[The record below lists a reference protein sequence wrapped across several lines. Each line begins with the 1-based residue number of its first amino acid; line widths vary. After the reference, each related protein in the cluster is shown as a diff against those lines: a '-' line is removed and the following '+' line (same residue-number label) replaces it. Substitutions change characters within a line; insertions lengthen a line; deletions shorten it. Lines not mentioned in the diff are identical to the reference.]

1 MSSTRQ
7 IVCTSAL
14 PYANGH
20 IHIGHMVEYL
30 QTDIWARF
38 QRLVGNRCLYLCA
51 DDAHGTPIMLRARK
65 EGVEPA
71 QLIAEMQ
78 KSHEA
83 DFSDFLIQFDVFHT
97 THSEENQQCARRIY
111 ERVRDAGHISRRT
124 IEQAYDEEAG
134 MFLPDRF
141 IKGTCP
147 KCGAQEQYG
156 DACEICSAT
165 YSPTDLVDARSV
177 ISGAT
182 PVTRDSEHLFF
193 QLGDFDAVLREWTDS
208 DALQPEVRNKLNEWF
223 EAGLQDWDISRDAPY
238 WGYEI
243 PDAPGKYF
251 YVWFDAPIGYQAA
264 HLRYC
269 NENGEDFDATWAPD
283 SAVEL
288 YHFIGKDVSYFH
300 NLFWPAMLHGAGYRK
315 PSAVFVH
322 GFLTVDGRKMS
333 KSRGTFI
340 RARTYLDHLEEP
352 EYLRYYY
359 ASKLGSGVDDL
370 DLAFTDFVNRVNS
383 DLVGKVV
390 NIASRCGNIL
400 NKQYDSTLSTELD
413 DSALYAEL
421 LDARQEVARLFESR
435 EFARAI
441 RLITTLADK
450 TNKYIDT
457 SAPWALVRD
466 PETFEKG
473 RAVCTQAL
481 NHYRVL
487 ITYLAAVV
495 PQLTEK
501 SMDFLRT
508 ELAWTGPDQPLLG
521 TQINTFQALMLRV
534 DKKKVAAMVEASKE
548 GQPQPKA
555 EPAQK
560 KKKKQEK
567 KVEEPTSDIINI
579 DDFMK
584 VQLRVA
590 RVASADHVEGA
601 DRLIQLT
608 LDLGP
613 EGTRNVF
620 AGIKSD
626 YDPADLVGKL
636 VVCVANLKP
645 RKMRFGVSEGM
656 ILAASG
662 DGPGIFVVS
671 PDEGAQ
677 PGMEVR

>member
-1 MSSTRQ
+1 MSAPRQ

-20 IHIGHMVEYL
+20 IHIGHLVEYL

-38 QRLVGNRCLYLCA
+38 QRLVGNKCLHVCA

-65 EGVEPA
+65 EGIEPA
-71 QLIAEMQ
+71 ELIAQMQ

-83 DFSDFLIQFDVFHT
+83 DFADFLVHFDVFHT
-97 THSEENQQCARRIY
+97 THSEENKACAKRIY
-111 ERVRDAGHISRRT
+111 ERLRDGGHIKRET
-124 IEQAYDEEAG
+124 IEQAYDEAEG

-147 KCGAQEQYG
+147 KCGALDQYG
-156 DACEICSAT
+156 DACEICSST
-165 YSPTDLVDARSV
+165 YSPTDLVDPKSV
-177 ISGAT
+177 ISGST
-182 PVTRDSEHLFF
+182 PIRKESEHLFF
-193 QLGDFDAVLREWTDS
+193 QLGNFQPMLEEWTAT
-208 DALQPEVRNKLNEWF
+208 DALQPEVRNKLDEWF
-223 EAGLQDWDISRDAPY
+223 KLGLNDWDISRDAPY
-238 WGYEI
+238 WGFEI

-251 YVWFDAPIGYQAA
+251 YVWLDAPIGYQAA

-269 NENGEDFDATWAPD
+269 NENGEDFDETWKPD
-283 SAVEL
+283 STVEL
-288 YHFIGKDVSYFH
+288 YHFIGKDISYFH
-300 NLFWPAMLHGAGYRK
+300 NLFWPAMLHGAGFRK
-315 PSAVFVH
+315 PTAVFCH

-340 RARTYLDHLEEP
+340 RARTYLDHVGEP

-359 ASKLGSGVDDL
+359 ASKLGAGVDDL

-390 NIASRCGNIL
+390 NIASRAGNIL
-400 NKQYDSTLSTELD
+400 NKQYDSTLAPALD
-413 DSALYAEL
+413 DDALYAEML
-421 LDARQEVARLFESR
+421 AAREEIAQHFDGRQ
-435 EFARAI
+435 FARAI
-441 RLITTLADK
+441 RLITSLADK

-495 PQLTEK
+495 PKLTEA
-501 SMDFLRT
+501 SMTLLQTKLD
-508 ELAWTGPDQPLLG
+508 WTGPDQPLLG
-521 TQINTFQALMLRV
+521 SQINTFKALMMRI
-534 DKKKVAAMVEASKE
+534 DKKKIDAMVQASQ
-548 GQPQPKA
+548 QPETPAPK
-555 EPAQK
+555 PAK
-560 KKKKQEK
+560 KAKAKQEK
-567 KVEEPTSDIINI
+567 TVEETTSDIISI
-579 DDFMK
+579 DDFIK
-584 VQLRVA
+584 VNLRVA
-590 RVASADHVEGA
+590 RVAEANHVEGA

-608 LDLGP
+608 LDLGG
-613 EGTRNVF
+613 EDTRNVF

-626 YDPADLVGKL
+626 YAPEDLVGKL

-662 DGPGIFVVS
+662 DGPGIFVIS
-671 PDEGAQ
+671 PDTGAQ